1 MKRLCFIA
9 LLLVVLAFPS
19 DVRADVAP
27 PIFPPGSNPQ
37 PGAEMTQVRM
47 VAETVV
53 IEIQKD
59 IAPQSLGQARVTAD
73 FTMHNTGAANE
84 SMAARFPISGNNG
97 RGEYPEID
105 NLQVWVNGKQVQY
118 RRATYPDVGF
128 SDDEV
133 PWAEFDITFPAGQ
146 DVSIRVV
153 YGLKGSGYYPYTAF
167 YYILETGAGWK
178 DTIGSADVI
187 LRLPY
192 EASLQNVILDVGL
205 GWANTT
211 PSGVFEG
218 NEVRWHFDEFE
229 PGKNGPVRNME
240 FALVAPSAW
249 ETVLNARANTEKY
262 PNDGEAWG
270 MLAKAYKQIFVM
282 SKGYREDSGGRELY
296 ELGVEAYEKCLS
308 LKPNDA
314 QWHAGFAELLANRA
328 MWDSWM
334 SDPAPETYRALE
346 EIHTA
351 LKLAPNDP
359 VVKDIALSISYMLP
373 GGITQNG
380 ADWDFPWLTATPT
393 KLPPTPT
400 EILIEEP
407 TVTPFSLPAV
417 TDTPQSEPT
426 QMMPIQT
433 DLTETS
439 ETPTPQESTPFCGSA
454 VLLPLIAMFWFTW
467 KRS

>member
-9 LLLVVLAFPS
+9 MLLVLLAFPS
-19 DVRADVAP
+19 HARADVAP

-47 VAETVV
+47 AAETVV

-59 IAPQSLGQARVTAD
+59 ITSQSLGRARVTAD
-73 FTMHNTGAANE
+73 FTMHNTGTANE

-97 RGEYPEID
+97 RGEYPELS
-105 NLQVWVNGKQVQY
+105 NLQIWVNGKQVQY
-118 RRATYPDVGF
+118 RRANYPDVGF
-128 SDDEV
+128 SDEEV

-146 DVSIRVV
+146 DVSIRVA
-153 YGLKGSGYYPYTAF
+153 YDLNGSGYYPYTAF

-192 EASLQNVILDVGL
+192 EASPQNVIFDIGL

-211 PSGVFEG
+211 PGGIFEG

-229 PGKNGPVRNME
+229 PGENGPVRNME
-240 FALVAPSAW
+240 FALVAPAAW
-249 ETVLNARANTEKY
+249 ESVLTARANAEKF
-262 PNDGEAWG
+262 PNDGEVWG
-270 MLAKAYKQIFVM
+270 MVAKAYKQIFVM
-282 SKGYREDSGGRELY
+282 SKGYREDTGGQELY
-296 ELGVEAYEKCLS
+296 KLSVEAYEKCLS
-308 LKPNDA
+308 LKPGDA

-334 SDPAPETYRALE
+334 SDPTPETFRALE

-351 LKLAPNDP
+351 LELAPNDP

-380 ADWDFPWLTATPT
+380 EDFDFPWLTATPT
-393 KLPPTPT
+393 SLPPIPT
-400 EILIEEP
+400 EIPVEEP
-407 TVTPFSLPAV
+407 TATSLPAPAA
-417 TDTPQSEPT
+417 TDTAQTEPAAVST
-426 QMMPIQT
+426 
-433 DLTETS
+433 TEAN
-439 ETPTPQESTPFCGSA
+439 PTPVPQGSSPICGSA
-454 VLLPLIAMFWFTW
+454 AFLPLIAMAWFVS
-467 KRS
+467 KRK